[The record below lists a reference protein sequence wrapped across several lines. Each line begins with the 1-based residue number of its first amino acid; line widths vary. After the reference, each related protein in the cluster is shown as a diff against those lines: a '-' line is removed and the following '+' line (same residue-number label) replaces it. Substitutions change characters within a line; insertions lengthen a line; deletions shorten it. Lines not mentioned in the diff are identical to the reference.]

1 MADKYKLG
9 IDIGT
14 YRIVAVLGRKT
25 EIGQWEIVDI
35 VGGQSFGVLRG
46 EIIDKRAVVRGLK
59 KILKAFKDRGYEIP
73 HSVSIC
79 IGGSNTKIRT
89 DRNTTITKNVE
100 TEFTNDIVKEL
111 QTNMTK
117 ALKDNHEI
125 DYLVV
130 LSGIRIDKD
139 SFASFPKGIYG
150 KKFTALFHKVYGPV
164 NSVEIYKEVMN
175 ECSLKISSL
184 QYKPETVSKLVLT
197 KEDKKDGV
205 LFIDFGEGTT
215 GFAAYRN
222 NVLENVG
229 QLPFGA
235 LTIAKDISYKYKCSI
250 KDAAL
255 MKFQHGEA
263 YASLISDKYFI
274 AEINNEKK
282 DIQNKEL
289 ATVVQYRLEELLDGI
304 KYQLQKDNLLP
315 DISKIV
321 ITGGGSKLKNI
332 DKLIKSKFGVE
343 VHKAKLDKS
352 LFINE
357 LFSRNNTKMEDVDI
371 MTAVASMIKEDQE
384 EKPSIKKMVKG
395 LSNKMFKSLFEK

>member
-35 VGGQSFGVLRG
+35 VGGQSLGMLRG

-59 KILKAFKDRGYEIP
+59 RILKSFKDRGYEIP

-89 DRNTTITKNVE
+89 DRNTTITKKVE
-100 TEFTNDIVKEL
+100 TEFTNDIIKEL
-111 QTNMTK
+111 QTNMTR
-117 ALKDNHEI
+117 ALKDNHEV

-130 LSGIRIDKD
+130 LSGVRIDKE
-139 SFASFPKGIYG
+139 SFSNFPKGIYG
-150 KKFTALFHKVYGPV
+150 KKFTGLFHKIYGPAS
-164 NSVEIYKEVMN
+164 SVEVYKEIMN

-184 QYKPETVSKLVLT
+184 QYKPEAVSKLILT
-197 KEDKKDGV
+197 SEDKKNGV

-215 GFAAYRN
+215 NFAAYRN
-222 NVLENVG
+222 SVLENVG

-263 YASLISDKYFI
+263 YASLVSDKYFI
-274 AEINNEKK
+274 ADINNEKK
-282 DIQNKEL
+282 DFQNKEL
-289 ATVVQYRLEELLDGI
+289 STVIQYRLEEILDGI
-304 KYQLQKDNLLP
+304 KYQLQKDNLLS
-315 DISKIV
+315 DLSKIV

-332 DKLIKSKFGVE
+332 EQLITSKFGINVT
-343 VHKAKLDKS
+343 KGILDKS

-357 LFSRNNTKMEDVDI
+357 LFSRNNIKMGDVDI
-371 MTAVASMIKEDQE
+371 MTAVASMVKEDQE
-384 EKPSIKKMVKG
+384 EKPSIKRMVKG